1 MNRKHVT
8 GIALLLA
15 LAVVA
20 GMFAVIRTTGIASS
34 NSRAATDALVQARTR
49 QLDRYEAGL
58 RSRIGQINAPP
69 SAGNV
74 QAPLPVSAA
83 PVAQRIVYVR
93 PAPIVR
99 TIHRSHENDNSGS
112 ERGNDDQ

>member
-15 LAVVA
+15 LGSVA
-20 GMFAVIRTTGIASS
+20 GMFALVRASGIAGS
-34 NSRAATDALVQARTR
+34 NTRAATDTLVQARTR

-58 RSRIGQINAPP
+58 RSRIAQLNPKPGTKGAP
-69 SAGNV
+69 AA
-74 QAPLPVSAA
+74 QTAPAA
-83 PVAQRIVYVR
+83 TATPRIVYIR

-99 TIHRSHENDNSGS
+99 TGQRSHEKVGSGS
-112 ERGNDDQ
+112 EGGHDD